1 MANFSELFDDFIN
14 KGMKD
19 LNQSIKTVISKV
31 ENNTNKSAVGVGV
44 NIVETG
50 NSYRVEVAA
59 PGFAKENFRL
69 SIDNGVITIKGEK
82 IMTQQNNTEQYL
94 RQEFAVD
101 NFERSFN
108 LPKAVDT
115 NKIDASYREGIL
127 FVTLGKKDEF
137 IQQSGININ
146 IQ

>member
-31 ENNTNKSAVGVGV
+31 ENNTNKNAASASV

-50 NSYRVEVAA
+50 NSYRVEIAA

-69 SIDNGVITIKGEK
+69 SIDNGIITIKGEK
-82 IMTQQNNTEQYL
+82 IMNQQNNTEQYL
-94 RQEFAVD
+94 RQEFSVE
-101 NFERSFN
+101 NCERSFN
-108 LPKAVDT
+108 L
-115 NKIDASYREGIL
+115 
-127 FVTLGKKDEF
+127 
-137 IQQSGININ
+137 Q
-146 IQ
+146 